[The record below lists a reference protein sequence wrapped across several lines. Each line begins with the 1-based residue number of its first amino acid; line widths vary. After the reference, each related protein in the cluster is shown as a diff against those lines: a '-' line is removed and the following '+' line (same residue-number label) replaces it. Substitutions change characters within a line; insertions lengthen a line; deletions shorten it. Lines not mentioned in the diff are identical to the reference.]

1 MSVEHK
7 ESRSRSMAEIEG
19 RRRSEAMSQS
29 GVKHVNDNSYR
40 KASTALDGQDPDWL
54 EGSSRA
60 NEEEQ
65 NRSLKENL
73 KLYPAAVGWSVLLS
87 TAVIMEGFDI
97 LLITNLLAVDA
108 FKQDFGEQLADGT
121 YQITSSWQ
129 SGLTN
134 GALVGEIIGLMIN
147 GWIADK
153 IGYRWTM
160 IGALSAVTCLIFI
173 VFFVQNLIQL
183 LVGLILMGIPWG
195 IFQTLT
201 TTYAAE
207 VCPTGLR
214 QYLTTYVNLCWVLGQ
229 LLASGV
235 LKGTEGIDSSWA
247 YRIPYALQW
256 IWPVPLIVGI
266 FLAPESPWWL
276 VRVERSEQA
285 KHALTRLTSKGSP
298 TFNLDDQISMM
309 RSTNELEKANNEG
322 TSYLDC
328 FKGVNLRRTEIACIT
343 WLVQTFCGSTFM
355 GYSTYF
361 YRQAGLSSS
370 NAFTLS
376 VVQYAIGAV
385 GTVLAWV
392 MMTRFGRRT
401 LYVGGQAVLFCLL
414 MIIGFIGLA
423 PDDNQ
428 QAKWAIGS
436 MLIVFTFVYDS
447 TVGPVCYSLVAEVSS
462 TRLRQKTVVLARN
475 FYNIGGIV
483 TNVLTPR
490 QLNPGDWNWGPLS
503 AFFWAGT
510 CFLCLTWSY
519 FRLPEPKGR
528 TYAELDVLFEHKVSA
543 RKFAST
549 SVDAFQSDEYRRE
562 SVVVTPGEKGD

>member
-1 MSVEHK
+1 MSVEYK
-7 ESRSRSMAEIEG
+7 ESRSRSVAEIEG

-40 KASTALDGQDPDWL
+40 KASTALDSQDPDWL

-60 NEEEQ
+60 NQEEQ

-73 KLYPAAVGWSVLLS
+73 KLYPAAVGWSILLS

-147 GWIADK
+147 GWVADK

-160 IGALSAVTCLIFI
+160 IGALTAVTCLIFI

-214 QYLTTYVNLCWVLGQ
+214 AYLTTYVNLCWVLGQ

-247 YRIPYALQW
+247 YRIRYALQW

-276 VRVERSEQA
+276 VRVERNEQA
-285 KHALTRLTSKGSP
+285 KHALTRLTSKSSP

-328 FKGVNLRRTEIACIT
+328 FKGVDLRRTEIACIT

-385 GTVLAWV
+385 GTLLAWA
-392 MMTRFGRRT
+392 MMTHFGRRT

-428 QAKWAIGS
+428 SAKWAIGS

-447 TVGPVCYSLVAEVSS
+447 TVGPVCYALVAEVSS

-475 FYNIGGIV
+475 FYNIGGII

-562 SVVVTPGEKGD
+562 SMVVTPGEKGD